1 MELINGFVVKGFPAY
16 MDQLRKNGVHSYF
29 IGVKQTQ
36 VRNMLRMLI
45 FLNSWLKLTGKIS
58 EEIILDIRLE
68 D

>member
-1 MELINGFVVKGFPAY
+1 